1 MLKGIHLTLLIGPLV
16 PVPAPKVVTDAL
28 ESIQV
33 NSDKENSGF
42 QLTFNV
48 SKRSPLMTAMLPAG
62 YFDPMVT
69 RVVIIVTLNGF
80 PNVLMDGIVTQQ
92 QLAPSNEPGQT
103 KLTITGEDLS
113 VLMDVVQFKIPY
125 PGIPQ
130 VGQINLILAKYLAF
144 GIVPVVIPP
153 IIALIDNPTKRW
165 RMQTSTDREFVRS
178 MASECGYV
186 FYVEPGP
193 APLTSIAYFGPDV
206 RIPIPQPALNI
217 NMDAHTNVES
227 LSFTLNGLAKKIVV
241 MTILDPITGKIPIP
255 IPVPNISILRPP
267 LGARLTPPARVEF
280 PDKFAMLDPDEAA
293 QKALGLMFD
302 NSDAISASGSL
313 DVLRY
318 GRILRSRLL
327 VGVRG
332 AGLAYDGL
340 YYVNSVSHSIKRGE
354 YKQNFSL
361 SRDGLISLTPLVPT
375 ISPLP

>member
-1 MLKGIHLTLLIGPLV
+1 MLKGIHLTLLIGPAV
-16 PVPAPKVVTDAL
+16 PILAPQVVLDAL
-28 ESIQV
+28 ESVQV
-33 NSDKENSGF
+33 NSDKERSGF

-48 SKRSPLMTAMLPAG
+48 SKQSPLMTAMLPAG
-62 YFDPMVT
+62 YFDPIIT
-69 RVVIIVTLNGF
+69 RVVIIATLNGF

-113 VLMDVVQFKIPY
+113 VLMDIVKIKLPM
-125 PGIPQ
+125 PMPQ
-130 VGQINLILAKYLAF
+130 LAQINLILAKYMAF
-144 GIVPVVIPP
+144 GIVPIVIPP
-153 IIALIDNPTKRW
+153 IVPLIKNPLENFDF
-165 RMQTSTDREFVRS
+165 QTGTDREHIRDI
-178 MASECGYV
+178 AYNCGYV

-227 LSFTLNGLAKKIVV
+227 MSFTLNGLAKKIVV
-241 MTILDPITGKIPIP
+241 MTIFDPITKKVPIP
-255 IPVPNISILRPP
+255 IPLPNISILRPP
-267 LGARLTPPARVEF
+267 LGARLTPPARIEF
-280 PDKFAMLDPDEAA
+280 PSDMAMLKPDEAA
-293 QKALGLMFD
+293 QKALGLLFD
-302 NSDAISASGSL
+302 NSDAINASGSL

-340 YYVNSVSHSIKRGE
+340 YYVNSVTHNIKRGE

-361 SRDGLISLTPLVPT
+361 SRDGLISLTPIVPT

>member
-1 MLKGIHLTLLIGPLV
+1 ML
-16 PVPAPKVVTDAL
+16 DAL
-28 ESIQV
+28 ERVQV
-33 NSDKENSGF
+33 NSDKDRSGF

-48 SKRSPLMTAMLPAG
+48 SKQSPLMTTLLPAG
-62 YFDPMVT
+62 YFDPMIT
-69 RVVIIVTLNGF
+69 RVVLIVTLNGF

-113 VLMDVVQFKIPY
+113 VLMDVIKIKLPM
-125 PGIPQ
+125 PMPQ
-130 VGQINLILAKYLAF
+130 IAQINLILAKYMVF
-144 GIVPVVIPP
+144 GIVPIVIPP
-153 IIALIDNPTKRW
+153 IVPLIQNPLEKFDF
-165 RMQTSTDREFVRS
+165 QTGTDREHIRS
-178 MASECGYV
+178 IAANCGYV

-227 LSFTLNGLAKKIVV
+227 LSFTLNGLAKKIIV
-241 MTILDPITGKIPIP
+241 MTIFDPITKKIPIP
-255 IPVPNISILRPP
+255 IPLPNVSILRPP
-267 LGARLTPPARVEF
+267 LGARLTPPAKIEF
-280 PDKFAMLDPDEAA
+280 PEEFAMLKPDEAA
-293 QKALGLMFD
+293 QKALGLMWD
-302 NSDAISASGSL
+302 NSDAVSASGSL

-332 AGLAYDGL
+332 VGLAYDGL
-340 YYVNSVSHSIKRGE
+340 YYVNSVTHNIKRGE

-375 ISPLP
+375 SSPLP